1 MINILLLIIKKNSPC
16 RALQII
22 ETKNFELRGDCLEI
36 GNFFLNKKSFFNFF
50 KLKNKNILYFSDIK
64 KNFKK
69 KNYFY
74 FNLEKKNNLKKK
86 FDNIIIYN
94 VLEHVYDVENGIE
107 EIKKILKNNGRIIIS
122 TPFIYRYHHA
132 PLDFNRPTL
141 DFYMK
146 IAKKLNL
153 KILYKKNLGTGPF
166 LASYSLVHNILKK
179 IYPVNLLILTLSII
193 LDFLL
198 SLFSQKLKNY
208 YPISNFVVFKKK

>member
-1 MINILLLIIKKNSPC
+1 MINILSLIIKKNSPC

-50 KLKNKNILYFSDIK
+50 KFKNKNTLYFSDIK

-74 FNLEKKNNLKKK
+74 FDLEKKNNLKKK
-86 FDNIIIYN
+86 FDNIIIFN

-107 EIKKILKNNGRIIIS
+107 EIKKILKNNGQIIIS

-141 DFYMK
+141 DFYFK
-146 IAKKLNL
+146 VAKKFNL
-153 KILYKKNLGTGPF
+153 KIIFKKNLGTGPF
-166 LASYSLVHNILKK
+166 LASYSLIHNLLIK
-179 IYPVNLLILTLSII
+179 IYPLNLLVLIVSII
-193 LDFLL
+193 FDSILN
-198 SLFSQKLKNY
+198 LFSKKLKNY
-208 YPISNFVVFKKK
+208 YPICNFVVFKKK